1 MKTPTL
7 YQALQVKLGTYAGEH
22 LTATISYQDRYSN
35 TVEKPLLDATLDE
48 IAFSIQTLC
57 AESAA
62 IHRRRSA
69 LESLYTLAREHGCLG
84 LNTVGEIAL
93 EVTK

>member
-1 MKTPTL
+1 MKTQTL
-7 YQALQVKLGTYAGEH
+7 HQSLQAKLGTFAGEH
-22 LTATISYQDRYSN
+22 LTSTISYMDRYGN

-57 AESAA
+57 AESSA

-69 LESLYTLAREHGCLG
+69 LESLYTMAREHGCLG